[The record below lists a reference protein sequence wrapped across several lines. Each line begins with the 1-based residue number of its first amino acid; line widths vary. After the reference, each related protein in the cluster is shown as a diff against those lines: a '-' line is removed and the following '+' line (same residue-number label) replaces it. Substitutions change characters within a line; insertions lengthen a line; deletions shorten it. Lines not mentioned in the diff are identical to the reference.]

1 MQKLQKSFRVPVSR
15 YRCFTLIEL
24 LVVIA
29 IIAIL
34 AAMLLPALAKARD
47 KARTIN
53 CVNNL
58 KQIGMYR
65 QLYGNDH
72 DGIVMIY
79 NDGPAWNAYIKH
91 GYLQGFGPFLRCSWD
106 AAEIGVYK
114 QETLDAGKSWID
126 SEYRYYGYGVKGAY
140 GAAAGNYTDFFSQ
153 YDLKNKNWLRW
164 LDLKKVDQASSM
176 YTDADS
182 KTSSGR
188 IQSSTPH
195 FSSGTAS
202 RFCLVHDGKMNA
214 AFCDGSA
221 SGVDTATMVE
231 CLKYEFARAVAK
243 GNAHRYYYSN
253 KFAIDESYL
262 VYGTKQ

>member
-1 MQKLQKSFRVPVSR
+1 MKTRLNSCSTRVSAHSF
-15 YRCFTLIEL
+15 FTLIEL

-47 KARTIN
+47 KARAIS
-53 CVNNL
+53 CINNL

-65 QLYGNDH
+65 QLYGQDH

-79 NDGPAWNAYIKH
+79 NDGSAWNAYIKH
-91 GYLQGFGPFLRCSWD
+91 GYLQGFGPFLRCTWD
-106 AAEIGVYK
+106 ASEIGVYK
-114 QETLDAGKSWID
+114 QETLDAGKTWID
-126 SEYRYYGYGVKGAY
+126 SEYRFYGYGVKGAY
-140 GAAAGNYTDFFSQ
+140 GPAAGNYPDFFGQ
-153 YDLKNKNWLRW
+153 YDMKNKNWLRW
-164 LDLKKVDQASSM
+164 LDLKQVDQASSM

-188 IQSSTPH
+188 IQSSTPN
-195 FSSGTAS
+195 FSDGTYS

-221 SGVDTATMVE
+221 RGADTATMVE